1 MREGWE
7 GLRAKVWVWERLQR
21 DPLCAH
27 GQAAPGAEPER
38 RGLCERFVKA
48 LPPRELMREGRGGH
62 QARGIPGNVLGR
74 RWLPFEPWGSS
85 ELVLGEGQ
93 GTRLSCGLLAQHTPP
108 HPLPAPSIEEGGSE
122 HF

>member
-1 MREGWE
+1 MLEGWE

-38 RGLCERFVKA
+38 RGLCKRFVKA
-48 LPPRELMREGRGGH
+48 LPPWELMWEGRASSQGHPRQCPAEGGFH
-62 QARGIPGNVLGR
+62 LSP
-74 RWLPFEPWGSS
+74 EGSS

-93 GTRLSCGLLAQHTPP
+93 GTRLSCRLLAQHTPP
-108 HPLPAPSIEEGGSE
+108 HPPPAPSIEEGGSE